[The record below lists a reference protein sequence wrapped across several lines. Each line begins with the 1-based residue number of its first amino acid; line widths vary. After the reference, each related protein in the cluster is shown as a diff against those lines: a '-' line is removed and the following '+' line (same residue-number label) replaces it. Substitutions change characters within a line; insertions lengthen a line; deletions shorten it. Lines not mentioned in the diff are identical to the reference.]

1 MSRFTVV
8 LAVYAVCVIGCGLW
22 AYASAPEGANPT
34 TALKATG
41 AIGAIALAL
50 GGAIAGLRSRPKAAR
65 VVRLGAVLVV
75 AFFAVMVGSLGIR
88 RGDGVEAH
96 RQAMAEWREQTM
108 GGKMEDT
115 AANREQ
121 FFKAKG
127 APERDLTYLRNTL
140 YAVSGLSILAAGA
153 LLFMSGSGGRAGTA
167 AKP

>member
-1 MSRFTVV
+1 MSRFSIV
-8 LAVYAVCVIGCGLW
+8 LAVYAVCVIVCGLW
-22 AYASAPEGANPT
+22 AFFAAPEGANPT
-34 TALKATG
+34 TALIATG

-65 VVRLGAVLVV
+65 VARMAAVLVV
-75 AFFAVMVGSLGIR
+75 VFFAVMVGSLGIK

-115 AANREQ
+115 PANREQ

-140 YAVSGLSILAAGA
+140 YAVSGLSVLAAGA
-153 LLFMSGSGGRAGTA
+153 LLFMNSSDGRATA
-167 AKP
+167 GGKP